1 MQTLRLRF
9 LLPLTLLIFAAL
21 GVSSCVR
28 VRIDPVEIN
37 LNVKL
42 ETVDQELDDFFAGLD
57 AADPTL
63 K

>member
-1 MQTLRLRF
+1 MQTFRLRLIF
-9 LLPLTLLIFAAL
+9 PLLLLIFGAIGL
-21 GVSSCVR
+21 SSCVR

>member
-1 MQTLRLRF
+1 MQTFRLRF
-9 LLPLTLLIFAAL
+9 LFSLLFLAIGAL
-21 GVSSCVR
+21 STTSCVR

-42 ETVDQELDDFFAGLD
+42 ETVDEEMDDFFADLD